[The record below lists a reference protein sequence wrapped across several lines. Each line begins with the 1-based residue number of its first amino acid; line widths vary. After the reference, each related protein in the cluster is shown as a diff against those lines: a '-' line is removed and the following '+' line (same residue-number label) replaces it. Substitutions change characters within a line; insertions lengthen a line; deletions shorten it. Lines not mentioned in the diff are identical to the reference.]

1 MFWALVSGGIVAGEL
16 IWEHFLR
23 EKAKKKLPIYLL
35 DLIDIA
41 LLTSATLFP
50 ATTSI
55 QQFRTLPTAVKL
67 AEKNKKVKKALKETG
82 VGVVLLGMTGYEGK
96 RLYEKGKEVKEHIG
110 KYAELEIEREEFERK
125 KAELLKELQD
135 LYQEKTFKIK
145 QLERQLYYYDEI
157 QRQLKGYLEKKKG
170 VIFLP
175 VPSETESELKY
186 NLEKEK
192 KKGKG
197 GK

>member
-1 MFWALVSGGIVAGEL
+1 VL
-16 IWEHFLR
+16 WEHFLR
-23 EKAKKKLPIYLL
+23 EKAKHKLPVYLL
-35 DLIDIA
+35 DLIDVVFM
-41 LLTSATLFP
+41 TSATVFP

-55 QQFRTLPTAVKL
+55 QHFRTLPSVIKL
-67 AEKNKKVKKALKETG
+67 AEKNKKVKEALKKTG
-82 VGVVLLGMTGYEGK
+82 AGVVLLGVAGYEGK
-96 RLYEKGKEVKEHIG
+96 GLYEKGKEVKEHIG
-110 KYAELEIEREEFERK
+110 KYAELEIEKEEFERK

-145 QLERQLYYYDEI
+145 QLERQLYYYDQI

-175 VPSETESELKY
+175 VPSETKSELKY

>member
-1 MFWALVSGGIVAGEL
+1 MFWALVSGGIVAGEV
-16 IWEHFLR
+16 IWSLFLK
-23 EKAKKKLPIYLL
+23 EKAKQKLPVHLF

-41 LLTSATLFP
+41 FLTSAFAFP

-55 QQFRTLPTAVKL
+55 QHFRTLPTAVKL
-67 AEKNKKVKKALKETG
+67 AEKNKRVKEALKRTG
-82 VGVVLLGMTGYEGK
+82 LGVALLGMTGYEGK
-96 RLYEKGKEVKEHIG
+96 RLYEKGKEVGEHIG
-110 KYAELEIEREEFERK
+110 KYSELEAERK
-125 KAELLKELQD
+125 ELEKKREELLKRLLNLE
-135 LYQEKTFKIK
+135 ERIIFETKE
-145 QLERQLYYYDEI
+145 LERQLYYYDEI
-157 QRQLKGYLEKKKG
+157 QRQLKEHLEKKG

>member
-1 MFWALVSGGIVAGEL
+1 MFWALVSSGIVAGEV
-16 IWEHFLR
+16 IWDLFLK
-23 EKAKKKLPIYLL
+23 EKAKQKLPVYLF

-41 LLTSATLFP
+41 FMLSSFAFP
-50 ATTSI
+50 TATSI
-55 QQFRTLPTAVKL
+55 QHFRTLPTAVKL
-67 AEKNKKVKKALKETG
+67 AEKSKKVKEALKQTG
-82 VGVVLLGMTGYEGK
+82 VGVVLLGMTGYEGTK
-96 RLYEKGKEVKEHIG
+96 LYKKGKEVKEHIG
-110 KYAELEIEREEFERK
+110 KYAELERERQELEKEK
-125 KAELLKELQD
+125 EELLKELQD
-135 LYQEKTFKIK
+135 LYKEKTFKIK
-145 QLERQLYYYDEI
+145 NLERQLYYYDEI
-157 QRQLKGYLEKKKG
+157 QRQLKGYLEKKG

>member
-1 MFWALVSGGIVAGEL
+1 MFWTLVSGGIVAGEL

-23 EKAKKKLPIYLL
+23 KKVQHKLPVYLL

-41 LLTSATLFP
+41 FLTSAVAFP
-50 ATTSI
+50 ATISI
-55 QQFRTLPTAVKL
+55 QHFRTLPSAVKL
-67 AEKNKKVKKALKETG
+67 AEKNRKVKEALKKTG
-82 VGVVLLGMTGYEGK
+82 AGVVLLGMTGYEGK

-110 KYAELEIEREEFERK
+110 KYAELEREREEFERE

-135 LYQEKTFKIK
+135 LYEEKIFLIK
-145 QLERQLYYYDEI
+145 GLERQDRYNDEI
-157 QRQLKGYLEKKKG
+157 QRQLKGYLEKKG

-175 VPSETESELKY
+175 VPTQTESELKY

>member
-1 MFWALVSGGIVAGEL
+1 MFWALVSSGIVAGEV
-16 IWEHFLR
+16 IWEAFLR
-23 EKAKKKLPIYLL
+23 EKAKQKIPVHLF

-41 LLTSATLFP
+41 FTLSAVAFP
-50 ATTSI
+50 TTASV
-55 QQFRTLPTAVKL
+55 QHFRTLSNAVKL
-67 AEKNKKVKKALKETG
+67 AKGSKKVKEALKQTG

-96 RLYEKGKEVKEHIG
+96 KLYERGREVKERIG
-110 KYAELEIEREEFERK
+110 EYAELEKEREELEMK
-125 KAELLKELQD
+125 KEELLKRLLELK
-135 LYQEKTFKIK
+135 EKKIFKIK
-145 QLERQLYYYDEI
+145 ELERQDRYYDEI
-157 QRQLKGYLEKKKG
+157 QRQLKGYLEKKG

-175 VPSETESELKY
+175 VPTQTESELKY